1 MISFDFFESSMSLD
15 HKSSNFEGWTDFHSN
30 QWFLLHLLSGKSLAR
45 VSDQYLNLKICF
57 FGLSRFYIVHSAV
70 YHSLYVNHVYVVK
83 AILSVIVSILR
94 RRYIEIGGS
103 LLKFSSSTF
112 SLNYYFEFRFF
123 VFLFV
128 FCFLFFKH
136 T

>member
-1 MISFDFFESSMSLD
+1 MVSFDFFESSMSLD
-15 HKSSNFEGWTDFHSN
+15 HKSSNFEGWIDFRSN

-45 VSDQYLNLKICF
+45 LSDHWVNLKICF

-83 AILSVIVSILR
+83 AILSVSVWILR

-112 SLNYYFEFRFF
+112 SLNYYFEQF